1 MIKSNPDLL
10 SKPSIFLML
19 VFVES
24 FDSSFEK
31 QVGDPDEFYFFL

>member
-10 SKPSIFLML
+10 SKPSFFML

-31 QVGDPDEFYFFL
+31 QVSDPDGFDFFL

>member
-10 SKPSIFLML
+10 SKPSFFLML

-24 FDSSFEK
+24 FDFSSEK
-31 QVGDPDEFYFFL
+31 QVSDLDEFDFFL

>member
-10 SKPSIFLML
+10 SKPSLFLML

-31 QVGDPDEFYFFL
+31 HVSDPDQFDFFL